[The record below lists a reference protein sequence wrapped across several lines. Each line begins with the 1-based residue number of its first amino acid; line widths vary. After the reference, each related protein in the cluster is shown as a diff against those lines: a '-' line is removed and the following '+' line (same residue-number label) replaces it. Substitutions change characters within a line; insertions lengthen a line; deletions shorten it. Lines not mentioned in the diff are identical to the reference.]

1 MRKYSILLTT
11 IILFSCSEYKGEKDS
26 LSYDEIEIT
35 FDGYGDYD
43 TEGKLKTTISNPV
56 QIKKLNQLKNQ
67 SKINWLPNLKA
78 TEYVIRLIFVNNSTN
93 EKLLLRI
100 LKSTDYHATIE
111 YGPGTIFDGKYRNDE
126 LVNYISSL
134 IKLDAIK
141 RYKGSLSQEEY
152 DTFN

>member
-1 MRKYSILLTT
+1 MRKYLVFLTVV
-11 IILFSCSEYKGEKDS
+11 IFFSCTEYKGEKDS
-26 LSYDEIEIT
+26 LSYDEIEII

-43 TEGKLKTTISNPV
+43 TEGKLTIPITDSTEINT
-56 QIKKLNQLKNQ
+56 LNRLKNI
-67 SKINWLPNLKA
+67 SKPHFFSNKGRDYI
-78 TEYVIRLIFVNNSTN
+78 IRLYFSDSKTGN
-93 EKLLLRI
+93 KLLMTI
-100 LKSTDYHATIE
+100 TKSNDWPINIE
-111 YGPGTIFDGKYRNDE
+111 YGSGTIFDGNYKNDE